1 MMMNAM
7 REGVSSNLDELVHHI
22 NFPFTVQVT
31 FCLLSAKFWMPQVE
45 TNDGMKD
52 PLDRL
57 KFFKT
62 LIHLQGVL
70 DEIMCKAFPTT
81 LKGPTRVWFNKITP
95 NSISNFMELSGHFVM
110 HFIGG
115 QRYKRSLASLLN
127 IKQREDE
134 SLRSYVARFNREVLF
149 IDEAD
154 DKMLV
159 TTSPMGY
166 APENSFS
173 LFTRMT

>member
-1 MMMNAM
+1 
-7 REGVSSNLDELVHHI
+7 
-22 NFPFTVQVT
+22 
-31 FCLLSAKFWMPQVE
+31 
-45 TNDGMKD
+45 
-52 PLDRL
+52 
-57 KFFKT
+57 
-62 LIHLQGVL
+62 
-70 DEIMCKAFPTT
+70 MCKAFPTT
-81 LKGPTRVWFNKITP
+81 LKGPARVWFNKITP

-173 LFTRMT
+173 LFTRMTWRWWQTCYTKPPSTSILKMPWPPEGARQRKRKDRTTCIRANKSL

>member
-1 MMMNAM
+1 
-7 REGVSSNLDELVHHI
+7 
-22 NFPFTVQVT
+22 
-31 FCLLSAKFWMPQVE
+31 
-45 TNDGMKD
+45 
-52 PLDRL
+52 
-57 KFFKT
+57 
-62 LIHLQGVL
+62 
-70 DEIMCKAFPTT
+70 MCKAFPTM
-81 LKGPTRVWFNKITP
+81 LKGPARVWFNKITP

-134 SLRSYVARFNREVLF
+134 ILRSYVARFNREVLL
-149 IDEAD
+149 IDKAD
-154 DKMLV
+154 DKVLV

-166 APENSFS
+166 ALENSFS